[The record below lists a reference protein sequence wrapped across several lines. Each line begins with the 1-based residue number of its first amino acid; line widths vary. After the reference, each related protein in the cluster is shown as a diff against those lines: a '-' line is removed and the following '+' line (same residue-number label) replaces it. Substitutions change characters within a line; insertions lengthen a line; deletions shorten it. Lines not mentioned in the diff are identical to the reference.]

1 MEAEMSRTNT
11 SPAKREYC
19 LQRAAAY
26 DRFAKQ
32 YPTKADYYR
41 KWADQYREWADE
53 WRSQAGLNQ

>member
-1 MEAEMSRTNT
+1 MSRTNT
-11 SPAKREYC
+11 SPAKREFC

-41 KWADQYREWADE
+41 EWADQYRAWADE